1 MSTPE
6 SPLPGKYVCSD
17 DAEARACHLRVVE
30 RVLRGKYFPWAGE
43 GYDSHSEVVWWRPPN
58 KKPRRV
64 SVFDKSVGVV
74 CCMGWLARRRAFC
87 NLCEV
92 ARPLWYRI
100 IEVWACVLLSQNE
113 KISVRVRTR
122 SFRTNPLSG
131 SFGHACSGHGFQLPI
146 HRSNSGLRLGCNPPP
161 LGGCSLPRSRQL
173 GRDQG
178 QGQMGQHA
186 GLAG

>member
-1 MSTPE
+1 MALGVYFGDPGFQQSVSWPE
-6 SPLPGKYVCSD
+6 LIVLCFVSAENLVTDVDARIPAPRKYVCSD
-17 DAEARACHLRVVE
+17 DAGARAYHLRVVE

-100 IEVWACVLLSQNE
+100 I
-113 KISVRVRTR
+113 
-122 SFRTNPLSG
+122 
-131 SFGHACSGHGFQLPI
+131 
-146 HRSNSGLRLGCNPPP
+146 
-161 LGGCSLPRSRQL
+161 
-173 GRDQG
+173 
-178 QGQMGQHA
+178 
-186 GLAG
+186 

>member
-6 SPLPGKYVCSD
+6 SPLPEKYVCSD

-131 SFGHACSGHGFQLPI
+131 SFGHACSGHGFQLPKGAEP
-146 HRSNSGLRLGCNPPP
+146 RGVPA
-161 LGGCSLPRSRQL
+161 RSRGVQ
-173 GRDQG
+173 
-178 QGQMGQHA
+178 
-186 GLAG
+186 

>member
-6 SPLPGKYVCSD
+6 SPLPEKYVCSD

-74 CCMGWLARRRAFC
+74 CCMGWSARRRAFC

-113 KISVRVRTR
+113 KD
-122 SFRTNPLSG
+122 F
-131 SFGHACSGHGFQLPI
+131 
-146 HRSNSGLRLGCNPPP
+146 
-161 LGGCSLPRSRQL
+161 
-173 GRDQG
+173 G
-178 QGQMGQHA
+178 QGTNQVISHQPVVRKFWPRMLRPRIPAPKCRQQHQHHQ
-186 GLAG
+186 